1 MLVKI
6 FKSFLLKEMDSLKK
20 EIGEIQT
27 PIKGRIGKILVV
39 TLGIMLFLE
48 KRVLAAPST
57 GFKELDGPAW
67 KILKVFQ
74 AIVFWMALFYTIKAL
89 LMVIV
94 KGQGTA
100 KDVIMGVMVCVGAYV
115 IPWIFG
121 MIPGLFSF

>member
-1 MLVKI
+1 MIIIK
-6 FKSFLLKEMDSLKK
+6 FKSFLLKGMDTLKK

-27 PIKGRIGKILVV
+27 PIKGKLGKVLVTILG
-39 TLGIMLFLE
+39 TMLFLE
-48 KRVLAAPST
+48 KRVFAAPST

-89 LMVIV
+89 LMIIV
-94 KGQGTA
+94 KGEGTA

-121 MIPGLFSF
+121 MIPSLFAF

>member
-1 MLVKI
+1 MLVKK

>member
-1 MLVKI
+1 MLVKK
-6 FKSFLLKEMDSLKK
+6 FKSFLIKEMDSLKK

-27 PIKGRIGKILVV
+27 PIKGKIGKVLVTILG
-39 TLGIMLFLE
+39 TMLFLE
-48 KRVLAAPST
+48 KRVFAAPST